1 MQLGLWVFPEG
12 TAVSSTGKNS
22 PKRRRGAALIPV
34 PAVLALTSCSAEV
47 QRGWLP
53 AERDITDHTP
63 LVTDLWVNSWIAA
76 LIIGVIT
83 WGLILWCVIAYRR
96 RKDTVGFPRQ
106 MSYNLPL
113 EVFYLSV
120 PLMVVGVFF
129 VFTDRDQRAMDD
141 RFEDPDVVIDVRGKQ
156 WAWDFNYVK
165 EDVHEDPGV
174 QAHLDGNFGTP
185 DRLPTLYLPVDKKV
199 ELQLNSRDVQ
209 HSFWVVEFMQ
219 KRDMYPGENQFNRY
233 IDIIPTR
240 TGEYTGKCAELCGE
254 YHSEMLFKVRVVTE
268 QEYNSHI
275 ADLRAKGNTGIRGD
289 EYDRNPAR
297 PALEQ
302 AQQRTEP

>member
-1 MQLGLWVFPEG
+1 MKTLFKLLKSTEFPGPGRALSG
-12 TAVSSTGKNS
+12 TLIAVIVS
-22 PKRRRGAALIPV
+22 
-34 PAVLALTSCSAEV
+34 ALTGCSAEV
-47 QRGWLP
+47 RRGWLP
-53 AERDITDHTP
+53 GERDTTDHTP

-76 LIIGVIT
+76 VIIGVIT

-96 RKDTVGFPRQ
+96 RKNTVGFPRQ

-120 PLMVVGVFF
+120 PLMIVGVLF

-156 WAWDFNYVK
+156 WSWDFNYVK
-165 EDVHEDPGV
+165 EDVHEDPGQ
-174 QAHLDGNFGTP
+174 QAHLDGNYGAP
-185 DRLPTLYLPVDKKV
+185 DRLPTLYLPVNKKV

-209 HSFWVVEFMQ
+209 HSFWVVEFLQ
-219 KRDMYPGENQFNRY
+219 KRDMYPGENQYNRY
-233 IDIIPTR
+233 IDIIPTK
-240 TGEYTGKCAELCGE
+240 TGEFTGKCDELCGE

-268 QEYNSHI
+268 QEYNNRI
-275 ADLRAKGNTGIRGD
+275 AELRARGNTGIRGD
-289 EYDRNPAR
+289 EYDRAPGR

-302 AQQRTEP
+302 GQQRTDPS